1 MVPRGVPTRNACRSL
16 HRQCDVLEASGQP
29 SQQRPHVQTHALTC
43 QPRAAS
49 CSLAQQAPP
58 ATATPARSGL
68 RPWKPLALAA
78 TYNSAGEDLCHP
90 SSSRGKRKNCCF
102 LVPCEQQGRPGGR
115 QDIFPNVSGL
125 IFKKKAPTRS
135 ASRLHGEFRSGHRGT
150 AAQHGMCTLEPFSHA
165 LEINSCT
172 SCTSNSTTKV
182 SNNPGKNL
190 RHFFPSSLHPSSP
203 VIL

>member
-16 HRQCDVLEASGQP
+16 HQQCDVLEASGQP
-29 SQQRPHVQTHALTC
+29 SQQRPHVRTRALTC

-58 ATATPARSGL
+58 APATAARSGL
-68 RPWKPLALAA
+68 RPWKPFALAA

-102 LVPCEQQGRPGGR
+102 LVPCEQQGMPAGR

-125 IFKKKAPTRS
+125 IFKKKSPNTQRQQVARGVS
-135 ASRLHGEFRSGHRGT
+135 QWASWHGCT
-150 AAQHGMCTLEPFSHA
+150 AQDVHIRA
-165 LEINSCT
+165 LLSRIGN
-172 SCTSNSTTKV
+172 
-182 SNNPGKNL
+182 
-190 RHFFPSSLHPSSP
+190 
-203 VIL
+203 